1 MKYFLLFFSL
11 IIIYASSGVYADEEE
26 VVERKI
32 SVKAGIFTPEVIEV
46 PAGKKIRLFVSNE
59 GPGPE
64 EFESSALGVESVM
77 NAGVTR
83 RVIIAP
89 LKPGEY
95 PFIGEFH
102 MDTAKGK
109 IIAK

>member
-1 MKYFLLFFSL
+1 MHAEDD
-11 IIIYASSGVYADEEE
+11 II
-26 VVERKI
+26 ERKI
-32 SVKAGIFTPEVIEV
+32 SVSAGIFTPDIIEV
-46 PAGKKIRLFVSNE
+46 PTGKKIRLFVSNE

-64 EFESSALGVESVM
+64 EFESSALGIESVM

-102 MDTAKGK
+102 METAKGK
-109 IIAK
+109 IVAK